1 MEKTKKI
8 SLSKLTEAVESL
20 SEVDESYEDYFE
32 LLGILI
38 DDIVDLY
45 KAKDSKSFTKQK
57 SDARQTLKEVRK
69 RLNNATFKNIKKTAF
84 LK

>member
-45 KAKDSKSFTKQK
+45 KAKDCKSFTKQK

>member
-1 MEKTKKI
+1 MEKIKKI
-8 SLSKLTEAVESL
+8 SLSKLNEAVSSL

-38 DDIVDLY
+38 DDIADLY
-45 KAKDSKSFTKQK
+45 KAKDSRSFTKQK

-84 LK
+84 SK